1 LQYRGERP
9 QVPGQ
14 DPAGDILITA
24 VEAIPWN
31 RIMPAS

>member
-9 QVPGQ
+9 QLPE
-14 DPAGDILITA
+14 PNPTGDILVNA

-31 RIMPAS
+31 RILAAS